1 MNEWMNEWTGHK
13 HKGQVRL
20 EVSWTSA
27 FMALVTQAMWEESS
41 KRDLGSDQGWFAKT
55 TAKW

>member
-1 MNEWMNEWTGHK
+1 MNEWTGHK

-41 KRDLGSDQGWFAKT
+41 KRDLGSHQGWFAKT